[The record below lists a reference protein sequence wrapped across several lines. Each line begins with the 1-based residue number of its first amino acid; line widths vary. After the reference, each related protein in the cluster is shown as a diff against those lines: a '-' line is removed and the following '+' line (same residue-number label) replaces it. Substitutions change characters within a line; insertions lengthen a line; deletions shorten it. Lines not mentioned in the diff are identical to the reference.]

1 MPATIGRMV
10 KKIQYWPVTFA
21 LLMTTTASLVSLA
34 VAQVEHN
41 EQARVVA
48 FGVLIALQPLM
59 AVVLPRF
66 TTAWKKV
73 KDLAPGAVELLEGK
87 VQP

>member
-1 MPATIGRMV
+1 MSLAMV
-10 KKIQYWPVTFA
+10 KKIQYWPVTAA
-21 LLMTTTASLVSLA
+21 LLLTTVASLISLV

-41 EQARVVA
+41 DQIRVAA
-48 FGVLIALQPLM
+48 FGVLVALQPLM

-73 KDLAPGAVELLEGK
+73 KDLAPGAVDLLSGK